1 MTFIYEF
8 LYRWVLEPLISAPTY
23 DLNPITLILR
33 MVQWWR
39 GTTDVAAES
48 VEPGTL

>member
-1 MTFIYEF
+1 MTFFSEL
-8 LYRWVLEPLISAPTY
+8 LYRWVFEPLISAPTY

-39 GTTDVAAES
+39 GTDVAAES